1 MEISHDKTLP
11 RNTLNSYVNFFVDG
25 VLCFNI
31 KKEELKHYQEMMT
44 ELEKAGDWICMSKES
59 SPFYAAED
67 MPSDCWGFVYKVSK
81 N

>member
-1 MEISHDKTLP
+1 MEISHDKTLKDP
-11 RNTLNSYVNFFVDG
+11 HFFAGG

-31 KKEELKHYQEMMT
+31 LKEELEHYQEMMT
-44 ELEKAGDWICMSKES
+44 ELEKAGEWMCMSRAS

-67 MPSDCWGFVYKVSK
+67 LPSECWRFVYKVSK

>member
-1 MEISHDKTLP
+1 M
-11 RNTLNSYVNFFVDG
+11 NFFVDG

-31 KKEELKHYQEMMT
+31 KKGELEHYQEMMT

-59 SPFYAAED
+59 SPFSAAED

>member
-1 MEISHDKTLP
+1 MWTSLQMA
-11 RNTLNSYVNFFVDG
+11 SS
-25 VLCFNI
+25 
-31 KKEELKHYQEMMT
+31 EELEEEELEHYQEMMT
-44 ELEKAGDWICMSKES
+44 ELEKDGDWICMSKES

>member
-1 MEISHDKTLP
+1 M
-11 RNTLNSYVNFFVDG
+11 NFFVDG

-31 KKEELKHYQEMMT
+31 KKGELKHYQEMMT
-44 ELEKAGDWICMSKES
+44 ELEKAGDSICMSKES

>member
-1 MEISHDKTLP
+1 M
-11 RNTLNSYVNFFVDG
+11 NFFADG

-44 ELEKAGDWICMSKES
+44 ELEKDGDWIFMSKES
-59 SPFYAAED
+59 SPFSAAED
-67 MPSDCWGFVYKVSK
+67 LPSDSWGFVYKVLK